1 VRKGFGRGAAAFL
14 SLALLTMSVPQKA
27 SAYVDPG
34 SGAML
39 WQMAAAA
46 VIGSLFYVRRAVGWI
61 RDRLGMRSGRAAD
74 GD

>member
-1 VRKGFGRGAAAFL
+1 MGKGLFARLMSLL
-14 SLALLTMSVPQKA
+14 SLVLILLAVPQKA

-46 VIGSLFYVRRAVGWI
+46 VIGLLFYVKRIFIWVKS
-61 RDRLGMRSGRAAD
+61 RLGLRSNGQ
-74 GD
+74 